1 MNNNEIK
8 VLVTK
13 VGKTK
18 NGKSILTYLTKQK
31 DSTYSKGLDSLQ
43 QWFDDDNLFNKLN
56 SDDMPITC
64 KATYMYEPT
73 YNGIARMKLLTLV
86 DSNGK
91 DLLA

>member
-1 MNNNEIK
+1 MQNNEIK

-18 NGKSILTYLTKQK
+18 NGKSILTYLTKEK
-31 DSTYSKGLDSLQ
+31 DTSYSKGLNVLQ
-43 QWFDDDNLFNKLN
+43 QWSDDEKLFNKLN

-64 KATYMYEPT
+64 KATYTYEPT
-73 YNGIARMKLLTLV
+73 YNGTARMKLLTLV
-86 DSNGK
+86 DSSGN